1 MLNFISFGSG
11 SSGNCYYLFNDAF
24 GILIDTGI
32 GVRTLKKHF
41 RDCGLSLSKVR
52 YIIVT
57 HDHAD
62 HVKAVGRIS
71 SELNI
76 PVYATALVHEGIERN
91 YCVHKKIA
99 PANKRMMEK
108 GGTLRLTGEP
118 DIFASTDNGDGEMHC
133 AVVTS
138 FDVPHDSNDNVGY
151 RIMWEGKT
159 FCLMTD
165 AGHVTDEM
173 KRYIGEAEYLV
184 IEANHDIEMLMG
196 GSYPLYL
203 KTRVSGE
210 RGHLS
215 NSDCAIAIAE
225 NASPLLRYVWLC
237 HLSQENNHPE
247 LARKTVAM
255 MLRKYGIVAD
265 KDFMLEP
272 LKRNTPSEIY
282 ELV

>member
-1 MLNFISFGSG
+1 MLKFISFGSG
-11 SSGNCYYLFNDAF
+11 SSGNCYYLFNGVF
-24 GILIDTGI
+24 GILIDAGI
-32 GVRTLKKHF
+32 GIRALKKHF
-41 RDCGLSLSKVR
+41 RDCGLR
-52 YIIVT
+52 FADARCIIVT

-71 SELNI
+71 SELNV
-76 PVYATALVHEGIERN
+76 PVYATRSVHEGIDHN

-99 PANKRMMEK
+99 PQNKRLIEK
-108 GGTLRLTGEP
+108 GRELRLVDEAGLDADLCGE
-118 DIFASTDNGDGEMHC
+118 GDMWFC
-133 AVVTS
+133 PMVMA

-151 RIMWEGKT
+151 RIVWEGKT

-184 IEANHDIEMLMG
+184 IEANHDIEMLMK
-196 GSYPLYL
+196 GSYPPYL

-215 NSDCAIAIAE
+215 NDDCAVAIAE
-225 NASPLLRYVWLC
+225 NASPRLRRVWLC
-237 HLSQENNHPE
+237 HLSHENNHPE
-247 LARKTVAM
+247 LARKTVSM
-255 MLRKYGIVAD
+255 ILGRYGIAVGR
-265 KDFMLEP
+265 DFQVEP

-282 ELV
+282 ALE